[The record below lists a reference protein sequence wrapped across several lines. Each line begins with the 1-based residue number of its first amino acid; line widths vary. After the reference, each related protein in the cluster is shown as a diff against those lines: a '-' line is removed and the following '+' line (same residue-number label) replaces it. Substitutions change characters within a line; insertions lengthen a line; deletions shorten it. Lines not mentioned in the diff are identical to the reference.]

1 MKPPTHNGPVI
12 IALIVAGLLLL
23 VTPAIHAAVREANA
37 LYALGISARQSADPA
52 RKAAMLEAWLADLP
66 PIPGPMHWVMMISG
80 VGCLGVGINMAVGR
94 LGANADDQEPEHDA
108 YPRR

>member
-1 MKPPTHNGPVI
+1 MKNGPVI

-37 LYALGISARQSADPA
+37 LYALGISGRQSADPA
-52 RKAAMLEAWLADLP
+52 RNAAMLEAWLADLP
-66 PIPGPMHWVMMISG
+66 PVPGPMHWVMMVSG

-94 LGANADDQEPEHDA
+94 LGAAEEEQEHEHDA
-108 YPRR
+108 YPRP